1 MAGAGLKPEAERI
14 ERSSLEERI
23 IPAMPAFA
31 ARPLNEP
38 PHAPVPNVHGTPLC
52 QLSRQGAIA
61 TITLNRPAQ
70 FNALSEALLVE
81 LQATLDALAVDLAV
95 HVVVVRGEG
104 RAFCAGHDL
113 REMRAHPDIA
123 WQRALF
129 DRCSRVMKTLESLPQ
144 PVIAAVHGIATA
156 AGCQLV
162 ATCDLAVAARSARFA
177 TSGINLGLF
186 CSTPA
191 VALTQTLAPKHAA
204 EMLLTG
210 EFIDAERAL
219 DFGLVNRV
227 VDDDALDETV
237 LALASN
243 LASKSPQALMSG
255 KALLGR
261 LRQLRSQSPGRSDD
275 AYALAAGN
283 MAADMTGPDAQCG
296 IDAFLARQPRPA
308 WQPRMAAHAEITCAD
323 LTQEPTA

>member
-1 MAGAGLKPEAERI
+1 MTA
-14 ERSSLEERI
+14 
-23 IPAMPAFA
+23 PAAPRADDSA
-31 ARPLNEP
+31 TRPSP
-38 PHAPVPNVHGTPLC
+38 GSPL
-52 QLSRQGAIA
+52 LRVVRQDAIA
-61 TITLNRPAQ
+61 TLTLNRPAQ
-70 FNALSEALLVE
+70 FNALSEALLME
-81 LQATLDALAVDLAV
+81 LQGALDDVASDPAIL
-95 HVVVVRGEG
+95 VVVMRGEG

-113 REMRAHPDIA
+113 REMRAHPDTR

-144 PVIAAVHGIATA
+144 PVIAAVQGIATA

-210 EFIDAERAL
+210 DFIDAERAL

-227 VDDDALDETV
+227 VDDDALHETV
-237 LALASN
+237 VALARN
-243 LASKSPQALMSG
+243 LAGKSPQALMSG
-255 KALLGR
+255 KGLLRR
-261 LRQLRSQSPGRSDD
+261 LHQLRGQSPGRSDD

-283 MAADMTGPDAQCG
+283 MAADMAGPDAQRG
-296 IDAFLARQPRPA
+296 IDAFLARQPLPA
-308 WQPRMAAHAEITCAD
+308 WQPRPASAVQAPAALHAEINCND
-323 LTQEPTA
+323 LTKESTA